1 MRLENNE
8 EFVIWYLNKLYLCKG
23 KKIYY
28 KFLINEESLTLYQLK
43 ENIHYSLG
51 FNDIKTTDKL
61 INNWYQTIINSFKGD
76 ILDYLKFKYKVILG
90 SNSWWIVNFKGVKT
104 PINDIKLELIKKYDN
119 GFLDEIIDEWFDNEV
134 VKISESL
141 MFKFD

>member
-1 MRLENNE
+1 MRLENKE

-23 KKIYY
+23 QKIYY

-51 FNDIKTTDKL
+51 FNDIKTTDNL
-61 INNWYQTIINSFKGD
+61 INNWYQTIINSFKDD

-90 SNSWWIVNFKGVKT
+90 SNSWWIVNFKGDKT
-104 PINDIKLELIKKYDN
+104 SINDIKLELIKKYDN
-119 GFLDEIIDEWFDNEV
+119 DFLDEIIDEWFDNEV
-134 VKISESL
+134 IKLSESL